1 MTRTKITRREVD
13 VIRKKFIEE
22 IINELKMNGNEA
34 KKAKI
39 IKEEKSFWLKNCDL
53 IINYDGKEIKGWIVF
68 VAWNCL
74 LRK

>member
-22 IINELKMNGNEA
+22 IINELKTNGNEA

-39 IKEEKSFWLKNCDL
+39 IKEEKSFWSKNCDFTSV
-53 IINYDGKEIKGWIVF
+53 K
-68 VAWNCL
+68 
-74 LRK
+74 